1 MTSELNGSKPS
12 SKTLSISNKEIRKL
26 TSWSLELKL
35 CQPAV
40 LMNRNRTEHQ
50 EKKVEETEEV
60 AAATMIKMETTEKE
74 VVAEEATAVEVAA
87 AAVAVAAT
95 EIEVIETE
103 EETEKIEEEEETT
116 TEMEEAEDMMEEMAT
131 LEEEVATVE
140 VEVGVA
146 AAAVEVQVG
155 TKAQATTTSTRNL
168 ITEIPTT
175 MILLKA
181 VALLIQVV
189 INFQLLQPLLTVK
202 IIVLKGITT
211 LNPKINTN
219 NLLDH
224 HRLTQLFI

>member
-1 MTSELNGSKPS
+1 
-12 SKTLSISNKEIRKL
+12 
-26 TSWSLELKL
+26 
-35 CQPAV
+35 
-40 LMNRNRTEHQ
+40 MNRNRTEHQ

-87 AAVAVAAT
+87 AVAVAAT

-116 TEMEEAEDMMEEMAT
+116 TEMEEAEAEDMMEEMAT
-131 LEEEVATVE
+131 LEEEATVE

-146 AAAVEVQVG
+146 AVAEVQVG
-155 TKAQATTTSTRNL
+155 TKAQASTTSTRNL

-189 INFQLLQPLLTVK
+189 INFQLLQPLLTLK

>member
-1 MTSELNGSKPS
+1 
-12 SKTLSISNKEIRKL
+12 
-26 TSWSLELKL
+26 
-35 CQPAV
+35 
-40 LMNRNRTEHQ
+40 MNRNRTEHQ

-87 AAVAVAAT
+87 AVAVAAT

-116 TEMEEAEDMMEEMAT
+116 TETEEAEDMMEEMAT